1 MRFARTVFAL
11 LACAMAASALPITWT
26 LTGITFDDGGSA
38 SGSFT
43 FNPDTGTP
51 CGPFITPCGTYSNI
65 NITTMTGGYVTGA
78 NYLYAC
84 GSDVPTCIGP
94 IGQTPDNTA
103 VLFLT
108 SQAVDQTGLPGL
120 FFYFTPPF
128 AGLTDAGGTIDLS
141 NSSVFEF
148 ACADSGCDFP
158 DFSSGSRVGNAGSV
172 SNSSG
177 GLVDSVAP
185 EPSSA
190 LLLLGAA
197 VTMLGLGR
205 FRKSS

>member
-1 MRFARTVFAL
+1 MLVARTVFAL
-11 LACAMAASALPITWT
+11 LASAVAASALPISWT
-26 LTGITFDDGGSA
+26 LTGITFDDGGGA
-38 SGSFT
+38 RGSFT

-65 NITTMTGGYVTGA
+65 NITTTTGGFVTGA
-78 NYLYAC
+78 NYVNAC
-84 GSDVPTCIGP
+84 GSDVPTCFGLGP
-94 IGQTPDNTA
+94 NADNTA

-108 SQAVDQTGLPGL
+108 SQAVDQTGLPALL
-120 FFYFTPPF
+120 FFFTPPF

-141 NSSVFEF
+141 GSSGFNVAEF
-148 ACADSGCDFP
+148 VCGDSGCDFP
-158 DFSSGSRVGNAGSV
+158 DSSSGFRFGNAGSV
-172 SNSSG
+172 TGG

-190 LLLLGAA
+190 LLLLGGA

-205 FRKSS
+205 FRKMF